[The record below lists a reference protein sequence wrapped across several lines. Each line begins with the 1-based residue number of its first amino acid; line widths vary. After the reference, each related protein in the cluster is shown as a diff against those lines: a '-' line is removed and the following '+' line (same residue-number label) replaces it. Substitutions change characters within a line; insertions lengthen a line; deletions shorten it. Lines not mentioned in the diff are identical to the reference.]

1 MPSVSKKQARFMKA
15 ISHGWKPSRMKNPPS
30 RKVAREFVEAD
41 MYNEEYQQGG
51 LAQAVPQHAIL
62 PPQQIPPRQQGPPRR
77 AGGFPGG
84 GRGIP
89 PEVLQGI
96 PPQVLRMMIAKQLAT
111 RGGVQPGGPGGMVPG
126 RQFIPRIGG
135 GDQQGALA
143 RAVQTRTGRPPIS
156 RRMPFPGRRPR

>member
-51 LAQAVPQHAIL
+51 LAQAVP
-62 PPQQIPPRQQGPPRR
+62 PRR

-111 RGGVQPGGPGGMVPG
+111 RGGAQPGGPGGMVPG

-156 RRMPFPGRRPR
+156 RRTAFPGRGGRPR